1 MFDTKK
7 KYEELKIAYDILK
20 IKYQT
25 CNEELTQITNKW
37 LKEIENLKA
46 KQRHYNWR
54 WGYKRNI

>member
-7 KYEELKIAYDILK
+7 RYEELKIAYDILK

-37 LKEIENLKA
+37 LKEIEILRI
-46 KQRHYNWR
+46 KQKHYNWR
-54 WGYKRNI
+54 FGQRRK